1 MCCGQVSSALCGQM
15 QPGARRLEMF
25 PALPGTS
32 IQGTVP
38 FPFGKDNE
46 GSSLPPPGPPDVAAC
61 ADRPCCFSAP
71 ETLLCSIPAR
81 GDWFGQSISK
91 KGPRKAGREGKG
103 FPKSQRP
110 HPGTLSG
117 CFPSR
122 GCVGAGCSPGRTSPD
137 GAGGPRTKQAPLAVR
152 LAFCI
157 PTVLVTQ
164 RAKTPAL
171 TLPGVRG
178 WCKRMMKRMMKD
190 PATAGSCP
198 CVHGAAGKTW
208 GQRRGARALGAEGIT
223 ACRPIL
229 GRMPGAGGG
238 GILST
243 QNLRH

>member
-1 MCCGQVSSALCGQM
+1 MQEWPFFLLSFPSPQHLGVSLQGSSRGIFSLLQLNVKCIKSLQDVADCASAAQGGDLCCGQVSSALCGQM

-61 ADRPCCFSAP
+61 ADRPRCFSAP

-81 GDWFGQSISK
+81 GDRFGQSISK

-110 HPGTLSG
+110 CPGTLSG

-137 GAGGPRTKQAPLAVR
+137 GAGGPRTKQPPLAVR

-157 PTVLVTQ
+157 PTVLVMQ

-178 WCKRMMKRMMKD
+178 
-190 PATAGSCP
+190 
-198 CVHGAAGKTW
+198 
-208 GQRRGARALGAEGIT
+208 
-223 ACRPIL
+223 
-229 GRMPGAGGG
+229 
-238 GILST
+238 
-243 QNLRH
+243 